1 MAGRFLS
8 LFRPLARVLPEI
20 KVPERKVGFNEKIFW
35 TALVLIVYLVM
46 TEISLYG
53 ISGDIQEQFG
63 ALRVIFASNRGT
75 LMELGIGPIV
85 TAGLILQLLAGS
97 AIIQCDMS
105 DPQDRGLFTVA
116 SKFFSILLTGIQA
129 SAYIISGMYGTGLPG
144 TTTIVIFL
152 QLLAAGVIV
161 ILLDELIQKGWG
173 LGSGISLFIM
183 AGVAQNI
190 LWQTFNP
197 GTGLFVGG
205 LSQLLAGDST
215 YQLTDWVLGSGA
227 YPSLLGF
234 IATVGAFLVI
244 IYLEG
249 VRVELPMTYAG
260 YKGFRSRYPIKL
272 LYVSNLPVIFASAL
286 FANVYFFSQLLW
298 SQMGTPAPGTNWLFM
313 IIGDYNRTGDSVQPV
328 GGLAYY
334 VTPPNN
340 VLSVAA
346 EPLRASVYLAILV
359 VFCAVFSLIWLEV
372 GGLGPDRVAQ
382 QLMDSG
388 MQIPGYRRSGRP
400 IQAILKRY
408 IPVVTILGGV
418 IVGLVAGLADF
429 LGVFGTGTG
438 ILLSV
443 GIIYQYYELLM
454 RERAAEMFPAFRRIL
469 GD

>member
-8 LFRPLARVLPEI
+8 LFKPIARVLPEI

-53 ISGDIQEQFG
+53 ITGTVQEQFG
-63 ALRVIFASNRGT
+63 ALRVIFASHRGT

-105 DPQDRGLFTVA
+105 NPDDRGLFTVA

-129 SAYIISGMYGTGLPG
+129 SAYIISGMYGALAGP
-144 TTTIVIFL
+144 TTIVIFL
-152 QLLAAGVIV
+152 QLLGAGIIV
-161 ILLDELIQKGWG
+161 ILMDELVQKGWG

-190 LWQTFNP
+190 VWQTFNP
-197 GTGLFVGG
+197 GTGLFVGSLDTLLRG
-205 LSQLLAGDST
+205 GATLSQWIIGI
-215 YQLTDWVLGSGA
+215 GS
-227 YPSLLGF
+227 YPSLIGF
-234 IATVGAFLVI
+234 FATIGTFLVI

-249 VRVELPMTYAG
+249 IRVELPMTYAG

-286 FANVYFFSQLLW
+286 FANVYFFTQLLW
-298 SQMGTPAPGTNWLFM
+298 TQMGAPAPGTNVLFQ
-313 IIGDYNRTGDSVQPV
+313 IIGDYNRTQSGIQPV
-328 GGLAYY
+328 GGLAYF

-340 VLSVAA
+340 LLSVAA
-346 EPLRASVYLAILV
+346 EPTRAAIYLAILV

-372 GGLGPDRVAQ
+372 GGLGPDKVAQ

-408 IPVVTILGGV
+408 IPVVTVLGGI
-418 IVGLVAGLADF
+418 IVGLIAGIADF

-469 GD
+469 GE

>member
-46 TEISLYG
+46 TEIPLYG
-53 ISGDIQEQFG
+53 ITSDVQEQFG

-85 TAGLILQLLAGS
+85 TAGLILQLLVGS
-97 AIIQCDMS
+97 AIIQADMS
-105 DPQDRGLFTVA
+105 DPQDRGLFTIA

-129 SAYIISGMYGTGLPG
+129 SAYIISGMYGSLPG
-144 TTTIVIFL
+144 PVTLIIFM
-152 QLLAAGVIV
+152 QLLGAGVIV
-161 ILLDELIQKGWG
+161 MLMDELIQKGWG
-173 LGSGISLFIM
+173 IGSGISLFIM

-197 GTGLFVGG
+197 GTGLFVGS
-205 LSQLLAGDST
+205 LDLLLRGTQTVA
-215 YQLTDWVLGSGA
+215 DWVLGVGA
-227 YPSLLGF
+227 YPSLIGF
-234 IATVGAFLVI
+234 IATIVTFFVI

-298 SQMGTPAPGTNWLFM
+298 SQMGAPAPGTNLLFQ
-313 IIGDYNRTGDSVQPV
+313 IVGDYNRTSNGVTPV
-328 GGLAYY
+328 GGLAYF

-340 VLSVAA
+340 ILGVVA
-346 EPLRASVYLAILV
+346 EPVRAAVYLAILV
-359 VFCAVFSLIWLEV
+359 AFCAVFSLIWLEV
-372 GGLGPDRVAQ
+372 GGLGPDKVAK

-400 IQAILKRY
+400 IEAILKRY
-408 IPVVTILGGV
+408 IPVVTILG
-418 IVGLVAGLADF
+418 
-429 LGVFGTGTG
+429 
-438 ILLSV
+438 
-443 GIIYQYYELLM
+443 
-454 RERAAEMFPAFRRIL
+454 
-469 GD
+469 

>member
-8 LFRPLARVLPEI
+8 LFKPIARVLPEI

-46 TEISLYG
+46 SEIPLYG
-53 ISGDIQEQFG
+53 ITSAVQEQFG

-105 DPQDRGLFTVA
+105 DPEDRGMFTVA

-129 SAYIISGMYGTGLPG
+129 SAYIVSGMYGTLAG

-152 QLLAAGVIV
+152 QLLGAGVVV
-161 ILLDELIQKGWG
+161 ILLDELVQKGWG

-197 GTGLFVGG
+197 GTGLFVGS
-205 LSQLLAGDST
+205 LYQLLAGQT
-215 YQLTDWVLGSGA
+215 YQLKDWILGAGS

-234 IATVGAFLVI
+234 LATIGTFLVI

-249 VRVELPMTYAG
+249 IRVELPMTYAG

-286 FANVYFFSQLLW
+286 FANVYFFTQLLW
-298 SQMGTPAPGTNWLFM
+298 TQMGAPAPGTNILFQ
-313 IIGDYNRTGDSVQPV
+313 IIGDYNRTSSGIQPV
-328 GGLAYY
+328 GGLAYV

-340 VLSVAA
+340 IISVAA
-346 EPLRASVYLAILV
+346 QPTRAAIYLAILV
-359 VFCAVFSLIWLEV
+359 VFCAIFSLIWLEV
-372 GGLGPDRVAQ
+372 GGLGPDKVAQ

-400 IQAILKRY
+400 IQAILERY
-408 IPVVTILGGV
+408 IPVVTVLGGI
-418 IVGLVAGLADF
+418 IVGLIAGIADF

-469 GD
+469 GE